1 MLEERVL
8 SKASYVM
15 LALVS
20 SSPGQLHCPLSFTI
34 PQHLLQGL
42 SIG

>member
-1 MLEERVL
+1 MQEERVL
-8 SKASYVM
+8 SKASSIV
-15 LALVS
+15 LALVL
-20 SSPGQLHCPLSFTI
+20 SSPGQLHCPFSFTV